1 MLNAEIELETN
12 KILAETKAMEKRSKR
27 VIEAENQRKLA
38 QIRAEKQGVIVL
50 SNAKAY
56 QQKQQIDAEM

>member
-12 KILAETKAMEKRSKR
+12 KILAETKALEKRSKR

-38 QIRAEKQGVIVL
+38 QIRA
-50 SNAKAY
+50 
-56 QQKQQIDAEM
+56 